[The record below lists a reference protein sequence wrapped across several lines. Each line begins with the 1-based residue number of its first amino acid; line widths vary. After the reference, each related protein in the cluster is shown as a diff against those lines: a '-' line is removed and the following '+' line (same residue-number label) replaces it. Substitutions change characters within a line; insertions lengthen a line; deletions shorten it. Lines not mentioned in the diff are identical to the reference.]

1 MAKYLLT
8 IVIPQFGTK
17 KYISLLFCAATLI
30 LGVSFLNTG
39 LSSFPKRNIFFV
51 FPVQTEFI
59 PQGLVMCVYGT
70 IGIILGLFLILTF
83 YWNIGS
89 GYNIYCGREQNIKI
103 YRSCFPTERK
113 LTVHNYA
120 RLIRTSFQNY
130 FLLEYPFRVISKL
143 KFKYKPQV
151 NKVSIIAQLANGRM
165 IPILSHEATEKLMV
179 LQLALILVNY
189 VNLEVPL
196 ELTVDS

>member
-59 PQGLVMCVYGT
+59 PQGLVLCLYGT
-70 IGIILGLFLILTF
+70 IGLILGLFLILTF

-113 LTVHNYA
+113 PTARNRAGLT
-120 RLIRTSFQNY
+120 RTSSQNH

-143 KFKYKPQV
+143 KFKSKPQA
-151 NKVSIIAQLANGRM
+151 NEVSIIAQLADGRM
-165 IPILSHEATEKLMV
+165 IPILSREATEKSMV
-179 LQLALILVNY
+179 LQLALTLTNY

-196 ELTVDS
+196 ELTADN